1 MNRYESILLDKMVDI
16 ERTRLALVENN
27 VLPAQD
33 KQANDGFVSD
43 VLLLLDCIC
52 EFREPPR
59 ALDVADGYG
68 VLATV
73 DERGEVIA

>member
-1 MNRYESILLDKMVDI
+1 MNRYEAILLDKMVDI
-16 ERTRLALVENN
+16 ERTRLALGENN

-43 VLLLLDCIC
+43 ILLLLDCIC

-68 VLATV
+68 AMV
-73 DERGEVIA
+73 DERGEVVA

>member
-16 ERTRLALVENN
+16 RNSSPSDAANRQILV
-27 VLPAQD
+27 
-33 KQANDGFVSD
+33 
-43 VLLLLDCIC
+43 LLDCVC

-68 VLATV
+68 AMV
-73 DERGEVIA
+73 DERGEVVA